1 MRAVVSGRAKMAG
14 RNHQSPDGRVHLDP
28 QQNAGADHG
37 LGVRLV
43 RGAADLYGGIELH
56 AGSVS
61 YRAQPGGEYRSA
73 GIRASGAHTRR
84 GSYLHCL
91 PGNSAEHAQPGH
103 DRPGAAFWLHRV
115 TAQRHELSGAWCAAA
130 RCRPWL
136 AGTREHRRTE
146 SRRAGHRDP
155 RAGHRHADHR
165 CQPVHRPARLT
176 ARSPL
181 GRALKMSQ
189 LIRVQDLRVVADG
202 DQGELEIVKGVSFAL
217 EKGEVLALIG
227 ESGSG
232 KTTIALALLGYA
244 RRGCKLAGGVVQ
256 VGEHDMLSLTESQ
269 LQGLRGNR
277 VSYIAQSAAA
287 AFNPAKK
294 LIDQVIE
301 GALIHGLGSRADLQ
315 AKAVELFRDLAL
327 PNPESIGQR
336 YPHQV
341 SGGQLQR
348 VMAAMA
354 LISDPLL
361 VILDEPT
368 TALDVTTQIDVLRAF
383 KRVVRERGAT
393 AVYVS
398 HDLAV
403 VAQMADQIVVLN
415 GGRIIEQ
422 SSTAALLKGPE
433 DAYTRSLLAAARPD
447 KVLKPASEVVKDST
461 LLTIKGLT
469 AGYGKKNLQ
478 GMPMIRVLEDIDLT
492 IRRGQAIGVIGESG
506 SGKSTLA
513 RVVAGLLDPAHG
525 SLTFDGAELSG
536 TLAGRTEEQFRRI
549 QMVFQNADT
558 ALNPMHSI
566 SAILARPLKMYFD
579 LKGKAL
585 RDRIDE
591 LMDLV
596 RLPRELAER
605 RPNELSGGQK
615 QRVNLARALAAK
627 PDLILCDEV
636 TSALDTV
643 VGACILELLGEL
655 RRKLGVS
662 YLFISHDISTVRAL
676 CDDIVVMYSGHKV
689 EEGSREAFSRVPF
702 HPYTDLLVHSV
713 PELRQ
718 GWLET
723 CGVTSGKLP
732 PISAPANNPELCTF
746 LNRCP
751 ARVEGMCNKTAP
763 SRRMIAGGS
772 EILCHRDSDE
782 LQAVQENLNPVTV
795 GAYA

>member
-1 MRAVVSGRAKMAG
+1 
-14 RNHQSPDGRVHLDP
+14 
-28 QQNAGADHG
+28 
-37 LGVRLV
+37 
-43 RGAADLYGGIELH
+43 
-56 AGSVS
+56 
-61 YRAQPGGEYRSA
+61 
-73 GIRASGAHTRR
+73 
-84 GSYLHCL
+84 
-91 PGNSAEHAQPGH
+91 
-103 DRPGAAFWLHRV
+103 
-115 TAQRHELSGAWCAAA
+115 
-130 RCRPWL
+130 
-136 AGTREHRRTE
+136 
-146 SRRAGHRDP
+146 
-155 RAGHRHADHR
+155 
-165 CQPVHRPARLT
+165 
-176 ARSPL
+176 
-181 GRALKMSQ
+181 MSQ
-189 LIRVQDLRVVADG
+189 LIRVQDLRVVADTEK
-202 DQGELEIVKGVSFAL
+202 GELEIVKGVSFAL

-256 VGEHDMLSLTESQ
+256 VGEHDMLSLPESQ
-269 LQGLRGNR
+269 LQSLRGNR

-301 GALIHGLGSRADLQ
+301 GALIHGLGSRSDLQ
-315 AKAVELFRDLAL
+315 RKAVDLFRDLAL
-327 PNPESIGQR
+327 PNPETIGQR

-383 KRVVRERGAT
+383 KRVVRDRGAT

-415 GGRIIEQ
+415 GGKIIEQ
-422 SSTAALLKGPE
+422 GSTTALLKGPE
-433 DAYTRSLLAAARPD
+433 DPYTRSLLDAARPD
-447 KVLKPASEVVKDST
+447 AKLSPASDMVKDST

-525 SLTFDGAELSG
+525 SLTFDGAALSG
-536 TLAGRTEEQFRRI
+536 TLAGRTKDQFRRI

-558 ALNPMHSI
+558 ALNPMHSL
-566 SAILARPLKMYFD
+566 SAILARPLKMYFN

-585 RDRIDE
+585 RDRIHE

-596 RLPRELAER
+596 RLPRELADR
-605 RPNELSGGQK
+605 RPGELSGGQK

-643 VGACILELLGEL
+643 VGACILELLGDL

-689 EEGSREAFSRVPF
+689 EEGRRDAFSQTPF

-718 GWLET
+718 GWLES

-732 PISAPANNPELCTF
+732 PISAPSSTPELCTF

-751 ARVEGMCNKTAP
+751 VRVEGLCNKTAP
-763 SRRMIAGGS
+763 GRRVIAGGS

-782 LQAVQENLNPVTV
+782 LHARQDNLNPEII

>member
-1 MRAVVSGRAKMAG
+1 
-14 RNHQSPDGRVHLDP
+14 
-28 QQNAGADHG
+28 
-37 LGVRLV
+37 
-43 RGAADLYGGIELH
+43 
-56 AGSVS
+56 
-61 YRAQPGGEYRSA
+61 
-73 GIRASGAHTRR
+73 
-84 GSYLHCL
+84 
-91 PGNSAEHAQPGH
+91 
-103 DRPGAAFWLHRV
+103 
-115 TAQRHELSGAWCAAA
+115 
-130 RCRPWL
+130 
-136 AGTREHRRTE
+136 
-146 SRRAGHRDP
+146 
-155 RAGHRHADHR
+155 
-165 CQPVHRPARLT
+165 
-176 ARSPL
+176 
-181 GRALKMSQ
+181 MSQ

-256 VGEHDMLSLTESQ
+256 VGEHDMLSLPESQ

-277 VSYIAQSAAA
+277 VSYTAQSAAA

-461 LLTIKGLT
+461 LLTD
-469 AGYGKKNLQ
+469 
-478 GMPMIRVLEDIDLT
+478 R
-492 IRRGQAIGVIGESG
+492 
-506 SGKSTLA
+506 KS
-513 RVVAGLLDPAHG
+513 VV
-525 SLTFDGAELSG
+525 
-536 TLAGRTEEQFRRI
+536 
-549 QMVFQNADT
+549 
-558 ALNPMHSI
+558 
-566 SAILARPLKMYFD
+566 
-579 LKGKAL
+579 
-585 RDRIDE
+585 
-591 LMDLV
+591 
-596 RLPRELAER
+596 
-605 RPNELSGGQK
+605 
-615 QRVNLARALAAK
+615 
-627 PDLILCDEV
+627 
-636 TSALDTV
+636 
-643 VGACILELLGEL
+643 
-655 RRKLGVS
+655 
-662 YLFISHDISTVRAL
+662 
-676 CDDIVVMYSGHKV
+676 
-689 EEGSREAFSRVPF
+689 
-702 HPYTDLLVHSV
+702 
-713 PELRQ
+713 
-718 GWLET
+718 
-723 CGVTSGKLP
+723 
-732 PISAPANNPELCTF
+732 
-746 LNRCP
+746 
-751 ARVEGMCNKTAP
+751 
-763 SRRMIAGGS
+763 
-772 EILCHRDSDE
+772 
-782 LQAVQENLNPVTV
+782 
-795 GAYA
+795 

>member
-1 MRAVVSGRAKMAG
+1 
-14 RNHQSPDGRVHLDP
+14 
-28 QQNAGADHG
+28 
-37 LGVRLV
+37 
-43 RGAADLYGGIELH
+43 
-56 AGSVS
+56 
-61 YRAQPGGEYRSA
+61 
-73 GIRASGAHTRR
+73 
-84 GSYLHCL
+84 
-91 PGNSAEHAQPGH
+91 
-103 DRPGAAFWLHRV
+103 
-115 TAQRHELSGAWCAAA
+115 
-130 RCRPWL
+130 
-136 AGTREHRRTE
+136 
-146 SRRAGHRDP
+146 
-155 RAGHRHADHR
+155 
-165 CQPVHRPARLT
+165 
-176 ARSPL
+176 
-181 GRALKMSQ
+181 MSQ
-189 LIRVQDLRVVADG
+189 LIRVQDLRVVAEG
-202 DQGELEIVKGVSFAL
+202 DHGELEIVKGVSFAL

-256 VGEHDMLSLTESQ
+256 VGEHDMLSLPESQ
-269 LQGLRGNR
+269 LQCLRGNR

-315 AKAVELFRDLAL
+315 AKAIELFRDLAL
-327 PNPESIGQR
+327 PNPETIGQR

-433 DAYTRSLLAAARPD
+433 DPYTRSLLAAARPD

-558 ALNPMHSI
+558 ALNPMHSV
-566 SAILARPLKMYFD
+566 SAILARPLKMYFG

-585 RDRIDE
+585 RERIDE

-689 EEGSREAFSRVPF
+689 EEGSRETFSHVPF

-718 GWLET
+718 GWLES

-732 PISAPANNPELCTF
+732 PISAPVNNRELCTF

-751 ARVEGMCNKTAP
+751 ARIEGLCNKTAP
-763 SRRMIAGGS
+763 GRRRIAGGS

>member
-1 MRAVVSGRAKMAG
+1 M
-14 RNHQSPDGRVHLDP
+14 
-28 QQNAGADHG
+28 
-37 LGVRLV
+37 
-43 RGAADLYGGIELH
+43 E
-56 AGSVS
+56 
-61 YRAQPGGEYRSA
+61 
-73 GIRASGAHTRR
+73 
-84 GSYLHCL
+84 
-91 PGNSAEHAQPGH
+91 
-103 DRPGAAFWLHRV
+103 
-115 TAQRHELSGAWCAAA
+115 
-130 RCRPWL
+130 
-136 AGTREHRRTE
+136 
-146 SRRAGHRDP
+146 
-155 RAGHRHADHR
+155 
-165 CQPVHRPARLT
+165 
-176 ARSPL
+176 
-181 GRALKMSQ
+181 MSQ
-189 LIRVQDLRVVADG
+189 LIRVQDLRVVAEG
-202 DQGELEIVKGVSFAL
+202 DHGELEIVKGVSFAL

-244 RRGCKLAGGVVQ
+244 RRCCKLAGGVVR
-256 VGEHDMLSLTESQ
+256 VGEHDMLSLPESQ

-277 VSYIAQSAAA
+277 VSYVAQSAAA

-315 AKAVELFRDLAL
+315 AKAIELFRDLAL
-327 PNPESIGQR
+327 PNPETIGQR

-415 GGRIIEQ
+415 GGRIIER

-433 DAYTRSLLAAARPD
+433 DPYTRSLLAAARPD

-558 ALNPMHSI
+558 ALNPMHSVG
-566 SAILARPLKMYFD
+566 AILARPLKMYFG

-585 RDRIDE
+585 RERIDE

-689 EEGSREAFSRVPF
+689 EEGSREAFSHVPF

-718 GWLET
+718 GWLES

-732 PISAPANNPELCTF
+732 PISAPVNNRELCTF

-751 ARVEGMCNKTAP
+751 ARIEGLCNRTAP
-763 SRRMIAGGS
+763 GRRRIAGGS